1 MSCSSS
7 CNGSGQMPGTQNLVF
22 LNKIFYENSAS
33 SCPHIFDLIT
43 DTANFTQT
51 LSIGQ
56 NHTSCDCGCSCGES
70 GCGSSGNSSCH
81 CGCNSCNGCSCCY
94 VCCGIPDFEVTPAST
109 FTITNSCCVINS
121 IAVSG
126 ETPLAAEDITID
138 GFPVSGLTYE
148 NGRYHAELSG
158 IMADITRCAC
168 QPRDRHLCCGCG
180 LENNCPEPCDGD
192 RHFFLT
198 EAAGPWEITLSI
210 VLEGYVTSGNAT
222 RDFKLCLKSRND
234 TGASQAITVP
244 GAGNFALNCV
254 DIPCQTEG
262 ISPSLI
268 FDFDGCAV
276 LLNPQIDVT
285 AATETEPQE
294 IVLSANLV
302 LTPSLSLQV
311 IRPTR
316 FTINAL
322 EETALC
328 DDIGQ
333 CDPCAQ
339 SCCCQDSSQQPV
351 QPIQPFQPAM
361 TAREKIASQRRN
373 LRSHAATANTACQCC
388 DTNGYRF

>member
-7 CNGSGQMPGTQNLVF
+7 CNVSGQVSGTQNLVF
-22 LNKIFYENSAS
+22 LNKIFYENSTS

-56 NHTSCDCGCSCGES
+56 NHAGCDCGCSCSGES
-70 GCGSSGNSSCH
+70 CCGNSGGCSCS
-81 CGCNSCNGCSCCY
+81 CGCDSCNGCKRCY
-94 VCCGIPDFEVTPAST
+94 ICCGTSDFEITPAST
-109 FTITNSCCVINS
+109 FTVTNSCCVINS
-121 IAVSG
+121 IAVGG
-126 ETPLAAEDITID
+126 ETQLAAGDVTID

-168 QPRDRHLCCGCG
+168 QPQDRHLCCGCG
-180 LENNCPEPCDGD
+180 LENNCPIPCDRD
-192 RHFFLT
+192 EHFFLA
-198 EAAGPWEITLSI
+198 EVAGPWEITLSI
-210 VLEGYVTSGNAT
+210 VLEGYVTNGNAT
-222 RDFKLCLKSRND
+222 RDFKLCIKSRND
-234 TGASQAITVP
+234 AGTAQAIPVP

-254 DIPCQTEG
+254 KIPCQTEG
-262 ISPSLI
+262 IAPSLI

-285 AATETEPQE
+285 AATETDPQE

-311 IRPTR
+311 VRPTR

-322 EETALC
+322 EEAALC

-333 CDPCAQ
+333 CDPCTQ
-339 SCCCQDSSQQPV
+339 SCCQNSGQQPP
-351 QPIQPFQPAM
+351 QPIQPFQPAQ
-361 TAREKIASQRRN
+361 TAKERIALQRRN
-373 LRSHAATANTACQCC
+373 LRNRPASAAPACQCC